1 MSAARDVVEVLAK
14 ALADRPDDVKV
25 VESQHRGTTLVE
37 VYVGAGEVG
46 RLIGRQGRTAAAI
59 RTLATAAAEREG
71 AKAINVEFRDTPY
84 KAATGQS

>member
-14 ALADRPDDVKV
+14 ALADQPDAVTV

-37 VYVGAGEVG
+37 VYIGGGEVG

-59 RTLATAAAEREG
+59 RTLASAAGEREG
-71 AKAINVEFRDTPY
+71 VKTVTVEIRDTPF
-84 KAATGQS
+84 KG

>member
-14 ALADRPDDVKV
+14 ALADNRDAVTV

-37 VYVGAGEVG
+37 VYVGGGEVG

-59 RTLATAAAEREG
+59 RTLASAAAEREG
-71 AKAINVEFRDTPY
+71 VKTVTVEIRDTPF
-84 KAATGQS
+84 KG